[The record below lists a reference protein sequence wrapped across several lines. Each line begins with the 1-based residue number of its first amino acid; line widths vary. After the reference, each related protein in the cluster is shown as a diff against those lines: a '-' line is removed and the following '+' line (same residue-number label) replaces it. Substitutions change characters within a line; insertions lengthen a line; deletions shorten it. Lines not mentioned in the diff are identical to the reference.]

1 MDELPNVMVIQ
12 QSHSQP
18 VNPGHVT
25 NNELAH

>member
-1 MDELPNVMVIQ
+1 MDELPNVVVIR

-18 VNPGHVT
+18 VNTGHVT

>member
-1 MDELPNVMVIQ
+1 MAELPNVMAIR

-18 VNPGHVT
+18 VNPSHVT